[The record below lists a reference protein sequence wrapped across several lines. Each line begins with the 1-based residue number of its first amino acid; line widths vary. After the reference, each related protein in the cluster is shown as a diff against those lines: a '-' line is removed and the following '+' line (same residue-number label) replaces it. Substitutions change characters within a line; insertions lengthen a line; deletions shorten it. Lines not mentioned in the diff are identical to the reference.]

1 VPTVTAGR
9 SGELRVLLQDYEAD
23 VLRNLTGEM
32 LALLKE
38 EAPGSDPVRA
48 RLFPEAFEDAD
59 EERSYRDLVG
69 DELRAAKLRNTAM
82 VRTKL
87 GPDGEAELELSGEET
102 EAWLALLTDMRLAI
116 GTRLGVT
123 EEMMSVEPDP
133 KHPEVTALSV
143 LHWLGWLQEAS
154 IEKVTQEDQ

>member
-1 VPTVTAGR
+1 MPTVTAGR
-9 SGELRVLLQDYEAD
+9 AGELRVLLRDYEAD

-38 EAPGSDPVRA
+38 EASGSDPVRA
-48 RLFPEAFEDAD
+48 RLFPEAFEDPD
-59 EERSYRDLVG
+59 EERTYRDLVG